1 MQSKGSQYQLVRVGK
16 FELTGVLG
24 KGNYSK
30 VHSAYDTEQK
40 IRVALK
46 IVDLSTKESYIKRH
60 YKREAALL
68 LKLQHPN
75 IVKLYEVVEGPEFFA
90 MALEVVPEN
99 LCDFIRRYQQGRIEE
114 SFARIIFKQMVS
126 AISFIHD
133 NGVVHRDVK
142 LENILYDRLLQKAK
156 LTGKILYAIP

>member
-1 MQSKGSQYQLVRVGK
+1 
-16 FELTGVLG
+16 
-24 KGNYSK
+24 
-30 VHSAYDTEQK
+30 
-40 IRVALK
+40 
-46 IVDLSTKESYIKRH
+46 
-60 YKREAALL
+60 
-68 LKLQHPN
+68 
-75 IVKLYEVVEGPEFFA
+75 
-90 MALEVVPEN
+90 VPEN